1 MNIFMRLLKSY
12 ARLIYMIT
20 PCSFFLSFLFVSL
33 IAIFFLLYLCRLTN
47 VTMFYSV
54 KPEQVSLV
62 EKHDL
67 KSVISNESSLTY
79 MAKSISEPQY
89 MASKPGHI
97 VKHSS
102 G

>member
-1 MNIFMRLLKSY
+1 MNIFMRKLKSY

-20 PCSFFLSFLFVSL
+20 SYFFLCCVLDSHLFSV
-33 IAIFFLLYLCRLTN
+33 YLCRLTN

-79 MAKSISEPQY
+79 LAKSISEPQY

>member
-1 MNIFMRLLKSY
+1 
-12 ARLIYMIT
+12 
-20 PCSFFLSFLFVSL
+20 
-33 IAIFFLLYLCRLTN
+33 
-47 VTMFYSV
+47 MFYSV

-67 KSVISNESSLTY
+67 TTVISNESSLTY
-79 MAKSISEPQY
+79 LAKSISEPQY

-97 VKHSS
+97 VEHSS

>member
-20 PCSFFLSFLFVSL
+20 PYSFLSLFFVCVLNSHL
-33 IAIFFLLYLCRLTN
+33 FSVYLCRLTN

-62 EKHDL
+62 DEHDL

-79 MAKSISEPQY
+79 LAKSISEPQY

>member
-1 MNIFMRLLKSY
+1 
-12 ARLIYMIT
+12 
-20 PCSFFLSFLFVSL
+20 
-33 IAIFFLLYLCRLTN
+33 
-47 VTMFYSV
+47 MFYSV

-79 MAKSISEPQY
+79 LAKSISEPQH

>member
-1 MNIFMRLLKSY
+1 
-12 ARLIYMIT
+12 
-20 PCSFFLSFLFVSL
+20 
-33 IAIFFLLYLCRLTN
+33 
-47 VTMFYSV
+47 MFYSV

-67 KSVISNESSLTY
+67 KSVISNKSSLTY
-79 MAKSISEPQY
+79 LAKSISEPQY